1 MLLLLNKKND
11 TLQAALLENGR
22 LTEIYFPDEDESVAG
37 NIFVGK
43 IEKFVPALEA
53 AFVKL
58 TNDEN
63 GFLRIKDIRDEYLN
77 FFGLKKLQ
85 EGQKVLVQVK
95 KESGTKKGPQVTT
108 NIGLPGRYVVLMPF
122 SHSVGISRKIH
133 QEEDR
138 VRLKKLG
145 HEIRDKFECGVILR
159 TASSEVSEEYIW
171 GEVEILYSTWLK
183 IVDDFKRSKKVKLLY
198 KDLDTDSFVFRE
210 FLKAGVEEVIA
221 NSAELREL
229 VRSYSKNI
237 RVKVVET
244 DVFEEYGVNKELKRV
259 LNRSI
264 PLPSGGE
271 IVVDKTEA
279 MVVIDVNSGHYTSTD
294 DHEQLSE
301 ITNLE
306 AVKEIARILRLRN
319 LGGMI
324 IVDFIDMKTEASKNK
339 ILQAMKAEVMK
350 DRNRVE
356 IYGFTQLGLLEMT
369 RKRTTKSLDER
380 FTVSCPV
387 CSGGGRVINPQF
399 VIEKLMYELTHK
411 PADVS
416 QAIIKLHPYFKE
428 LINKEEL
435 RQISKL
441 NVHLHF
447 MYHDPNSYELSWKK

>member
-1 MLLLLNKKND
+1 M
-11 TLQAALLENGR
+11 ENGR

-387 CSGGGRVINPQF
+387 CSGSGRVINPQF

>member
-387 CSGGGRVINPQF
+387 CSGSGRVINPQF

>member
-95 KESGTKKGPQVTT
+95 KESGTKKEPQVTT

-387 CSGGGRVINPQF
+387 CSGSGRVINPQF

>member
-1 MLLLLNKKND
+1 VLLLLNKKND

-387 CSGGGRVINPQF
+387 CSGSGRVINPQF

>member
-1 MLLLLNKKND
+1 MLLLLNKIND
-11 TLQAALLENGR
+11 SLQAALLENGR

-63 GFLRIKDIRDEYLN
+63 GFLRMKDIRDEYLN

-108 NIGLPGRYVVLMPF
+108 NVGLPGRYVVLMPF

-138 VRLKKLG
+138 IRLKKLG
-145 HEIRDKFECGVILR
+145 HEIRDKFGCGVILR

-171 GEVEILYSTWLK
+171 SEAEILRSTWLK

-210 FLKAGVEEVIA
+210 FLKAGVEEVIT
-221 NSAELREL
+221 NSVELKEL
-229 VRSYSKNI
+229 VRNYSKNI

-244 DVFEEYGVNKELKRV
+244 DVFEEYGVNNELKRV

-339 ILQAMKAEVMK
+339 ILQAMKTEVMK

-380 FTVSCPV
+380 FTVSCPI
-387 CSGGGRVINPQF
+387 CSGSGRVINPQF
-399 VIEKLMYELTHK
+399 VVEKLMYDLTHK
-411 PADVS
+411 PTDVS

-435 RQISKL
+435 KQISKL
-441 NVHLHF
+441 DIHLHF